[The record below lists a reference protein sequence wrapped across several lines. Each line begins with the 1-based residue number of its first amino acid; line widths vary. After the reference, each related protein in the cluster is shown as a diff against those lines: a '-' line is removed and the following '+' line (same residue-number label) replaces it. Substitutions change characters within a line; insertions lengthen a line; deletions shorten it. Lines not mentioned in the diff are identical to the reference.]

1 MIPYRVTIKIIRNSN
16 FKKHNTLLKNF
27 LKIINSTYKDLY
39 YALNNNLNC
48 ITMNDKS
55 EISDNQIIYA
65 KYLGIDIID
74 EQFEII
80 KKFDQYYSEKHFNE
94 ENNKLILKYI
104 I

>member
-16 FKKHNTLLKNF
+16 FKKHNTLLKDF

-39 YALNNNLNC
+39 YALNNDLNC

-55 EISDNQIIYA
+55 EVSDNQIIYA

-74 EQFEII
+74 EQFERI

-94 ENNKLILKYI
+94 KINNLIC
-104 I
+104 

>member
-1 MIPYRVTIKIIRNSN
+1 MIPYQSKITIIRNNN

-55 EISDNQIIYA
+55 EINDNQIIYA

-74 EQFEII
+74 E
-80 KKFDQYYSEKHFNE
+80 
-94 ENNKLILKYI
+94 
-104 I
+104 

>member
-16 FKKHNTLLKNF
+16 FKKHNTLLKDF

-39 YALNNNLNC
+39 YALNNDLNC
-48 ITMNDKS
+48 ITMNDRS
-55 EISDNQIIYA
+55 EINDNQIIYA

-74 EQFEII
+74 EQFERI

-94 ENNKLILKYI
+94 ENNNILIC
-104 I
+104 

>member
-1 MIPYRVTIKIIRNSN
+1 MIPYRATIKIIRNSN
-16 FKKHNTLLKNF
+16 FKKHNTLLKDF
-27 LKIINSTYKDLY
+27 LKIINSTYKDIY
-39 YALNNNLNC
+39 FSLNNDLNC

-80 KKFDQYYSEKHFNE
+80 KKFDS
-94 ENNKLILKYI
+94 ILKNI
-104 I
+104 LMKKINNLIC

>member
-16 FKKHNTLLKNF
+16 FKKHNTLLKDF

-39 YALNNNLNC
+39 YALNNDLNC

-65 KYLGIDIID
+65 KYLGMILLMNSLKELKSLISIILKN
-74 EQFEII
+74 ILM
-80 KKFDQYYSEKHFNE
+80 K
-94 ENNKLILKYI
+94 KLII
-104 I
+104 

>member
-1 MIPYRVTIKIIRNSN
+1 MIPYRDTIKIIKNSN
-16 FKKHNTLLKNF
+16 FKKHNTLLKDF

-39 YALNNNLNC
+39 YALNNDLNC

-55 EISDNQIIYA
+55 GISDNQIIYA

-74 EQFEII
+74 EQFERI

-94 ENNKLILKYI
+94 KINKLIL
-104 I
+104 

>member
-1 MIPYRVTIKIIRNSN
+1 MIPYQSKITIIRNGN

-48 ITMNDKS
+48 ITMNDRS
-55 EISDNQIIYA
+55 EINDNQIIYA

-74 EQFEII
+74 E
-80 KKFDQYYSEKHFNE
+80 S
-94 ENNKLILKYI
+94 LKRI
-104 I
+104 S

>member
-16 FKKHNTLLKNF
+16 FKKHNILLKDF

-39 YALNNNLNC
+39 YALNNDLNC

-74 EQFEII
+74 EQFERI

-94 ENNKLILKYI
+94 KINNLIC
-104 I
+104 

>member
-16 FKKHNTLLKNF
+16 FKKHNTLLKDF

-39 YALNNNLNC
+39 YASNNDLNC

-74 EQFEII
+74 EQFERI

-94 ENNKLILKYI
+94 KINKLIL
-104 I
+104 

>member
-1 MIPYRVTIKIIRNSN
+1 MIPYQFKITIIRNSN
-16 FKKHNTLLKNF
+16 FKKHNTLLKDF

-39 YALNNNLNC
+39 YALNNDLNC

-74 EQFEII
+74 EQFERI
-80 KKFDQYYSEKHFNE
+80 KKFDQYYSEKPFNE
-94 ENNKLILKYI
+94 ENNNILIC
-104 I
+104 

>member
-1 MIPYRVTIKIIRNSN
+1 MIPYQSKITIIRNNN

-74 EQFEII
+74 EQFERI
-80 KKFDQYYSEKHFNE
+80 KKFDQYYSEKYFNE
-94 ENNKLILKYI
+94 KN
-104 I
+104 

>member
-16 FKKHNTLLKNF
+16 FKKHNTLLKDF

-39 YALNNNLNC
+39 YALNNDLNC

-65 KYLGIDIID
+65 KYFGIDIID
-74 EQFEII
+74 ELFERI

-94 ENNKLILKYI
+94 KINNLIC
-104 I
+104 

>member
-1 MIPYRVTIKIIRNSN
+1 MIPYRANVKIIRNNN

-48 ITMNDKS
+48 ITMNDRS
-55 EISDNQIIYA
+55 EINDNQIIYA

-74 EQFEII
+74 E
-80 KKFDQYYSEKHFNE
+80 S
-94 ENNKLILKYI
+94 LKRI
-104 I
+104 S